1 MVTCVVFAR
10 KLARLFLMRIV
21 FYLALM
27 ACGSSQPAPRQV
39 PVPAK
44 APAATIDDEPVF
56 SQSDWKHWIDEDG
69 DCQNTRQEVLIAE
82 SEIPVVFKTNRKCE
96 VASGKW
102 TCPFTGKVFNTP
114 SDLAIT
120 HLVPLVIADNAGGH
134 SWTQA
139 RRQDY
144 ANELTT
150 EFHLIAVQRA
160 AKDKRSERSPTAWL
174 PEKNVCSYIQNW
186 IEIALQWNLK
196 IDTEIFALHTSR
208 CLSDNVAFGCP
219 ESFHNRP
226 NCSDFSD
233 LVGTWSGRG
242 SQSIGSSWDVKVT
255 ISGPSDTR
263 CATVDYDKGSCGG
276 YWTCKQDRQGRSF
289 AARETL
295 TYGKGQCV
303 DDLEVVTT
311 LNNKNQLVIK
321 WKMTGETAE
330 ATLVRTAPNA
340 QP

>member
-1 MVTCVVFAR
+1 MAP
-10 KLARLFLMRIV
+10 KLARLFLMRFV
-21 FYLALM
+21 FYFALM
-27 ACGSSQPAPRQV
+27 ACGSSQPAPPLV
-39 PVPAK
+39 SLSAE
-44 APAATIDDEPVF
+44 APAAPTDAEPVF
-56 SQSDWKHWIDEDG
+56 SRSNWKHWIDEDG

-82 SEIPVVFKTNRKCE
+82 SEIPVTFKTKRECE

-102 TCPFTGKVFNTP
+102 TCPFTGTVF
-114 SDLAIT
+114 SDPRALAIT
-120 HLVPLVIADNAGGH
+120 HLIPLAAADEAGGH
-134 SWTQA
+134 GWTQE

-160 AKDKRSERSPTAWL
+160 ANDKRSQLSPTAWL
-174 PEKNVCSYIQNW
+174 PEENACSYIQNW
-186 IEIALQWNLK
+186 IEIALQWDLK
-196 IDTEIFALHTSR
+196 VDTEVLALHTSR

-219 ESFHNRP
+219 KAFYNHP
-226 NCSDFSD
+226 ACSEFSA

-242 SQSIGSSWDVKVT
+242 SQSSGSSWDVKVT
-255 ISGPSDTR
+255 ISGPAGSR
-263 CATVDYDKGSCGG
+263 CATIDYDKGSCGG

-311 LNNKNQLVIK
+311 LNRRNQLVIK
-321 WKMTGETAE
+321 WKMSGGTAE
-330 ATLVRTAPNA
+330 ATLVRPREKLR
-340 QP
+340 P